1 MTTPLGISAAI
12 AHTDG
17 LPVKLIEEAS
27 KEYPKPEGV
36 QFTYGTA
43 GIRTK

>member
-1 MTTPLGISAAI
+1 MTTPAGIAAAI

-17 LPVKLIEEAS
+17 LPVMLIEEAS
-27 KEYPKPEGV
+27 REYPKPDGV
-36 QFTYGTA
+36 LFTYGTA

>member
-1 MTTPLGISAAI
+1 MTTPAGISAAI

>member
-1 MTTPLGISAAI
+1 MTTPAGISAAA

-17 LPVKLIEEAS
+17 LPVELIELAS
-27 KEYPKPEGV
+27 KEYEKPEGV